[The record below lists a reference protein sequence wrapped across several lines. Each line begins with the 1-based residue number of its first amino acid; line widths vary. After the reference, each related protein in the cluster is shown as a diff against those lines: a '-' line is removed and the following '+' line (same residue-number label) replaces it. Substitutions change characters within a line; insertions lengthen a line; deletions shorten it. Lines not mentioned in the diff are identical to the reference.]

1 MQIINVFTGFTK
13 VEIKFELVQLPK
25 EAMFA
30 NKFWFVSVETSVRCL
45 KTSEVNVS
53 GMNQNKTRKHW
64 RERER
69 SEWVKWTTD
78 WFVLK

>member
-30 NKFWFVSVETSVRCL
+30 NKFWFVSVETCDVSKHL
-45 KTSEVNVS
+45 KSTFQ
-53 GMNQNKTRKHW
+53 G
-64 RERER
+64 
-69 SEWVKWTTD
+69 
-78 WFVLK
+78 